1 MQIEKLEDAEQRA
14 LLYSLRHPRGRYLS
28 DRAAQLSGVP
38 RSTLYD
44 WRRENVY
51 CPDFDVA
58 SPATWSYRDLVFLRL
73 LAWLRQL
80 GMPRPVA
87 ASGVAE
93 VKILIAQGVG
103 VRRIAADS
111 RTLVLDD
118 EGATKVG
125 HQNLLPFD
133 NLISLFRSF
142 DLLEP
147 IEELRRPGHS
157 RLWAPD
163 LVSPSEH
170 TFISPWILAGD
181 PCVQRTRIPTLAIHA
196 LRNERGLSS
205 GEIVELYPGL
215 TQSAAEDACRL
226 EQRLRGFDLPSPAA
240 A

>member
-1 MQIEKLEDAEQRA
+1 MLDENAEEAERKA

-28 DRAAQLSGVP
+28 ERAAQLSGVP
-38 RSTLYD
+38 RSTVYD

-51 CPDFDVA
+51 IPDFEGA
-58 SPATWSYRDLVFLRL
+58 SPAAWSYRDLVFLRL

-80 GMPRPVA
+80 GMPRPIA
-87 ASGVAE
+87 ASAVAE
-93 VKILIAQGVG
+93 VKLMVAKGIEI
-103 VRRIAADS
+103 RRIAADR

-118 EGATKVG
+118 DDSTRVG
-125 HQNLLPFD
+125 RQNLLPFD

-147 IEELRRPGHS
+147 IEELRHNGQS

-181 PCVQRTRIPTLAIHA
+181 PCVQETRIPTMAIHT
-196 LRNERGLSS
+196 LRNERGLSTV
-205 GEIVELYPGL
+205 EIIELYPGL
-215 TQSAAEDACRL
+215 TTNAADDAYRL
-226 EQRLRGFDLPSPAA
+226 ERRLRGFDLPAPAA